1 MIEGR
6 TYGGA
11 IAGFGG
17 GAETAGLLILTDEEL
32 ARVPA
37 DNARITFGRSR
48 SSTGVVFQATF
59 LSERL
64 PNTNRLTMTCCSKTL
79 ALAMGMH
86 PRLGQDSPLRMLD
99 TVTLDY
105 IRELTMKR

>member
-37 DNARITFGRSR
+37 DDARVLRSEGLVAPLGL
-48 SSTGVVFQATF
+48 SFQQHF
-59 LSERL
+59 
-64 PNTNRLTMTCCSKTL
+64 
-79 ALAMGMH
+79 
-86 PRLGQDSPLRMLD
+86 
-99 TVTLDY
+99 
-105 IRELTMKR
+105 